1 VICDAVQIPKGS
13 FEARDHWSG
22 EQAEGYV
29 KKDREQI
36 NCRSFFAVTFP

>member
-13 FEARDHWSG
+13 SVARDHWSG

-29 KKDREQI
+29 KKDREQSTAG
-36 NCRSFFAVTFP
+36 RFLP